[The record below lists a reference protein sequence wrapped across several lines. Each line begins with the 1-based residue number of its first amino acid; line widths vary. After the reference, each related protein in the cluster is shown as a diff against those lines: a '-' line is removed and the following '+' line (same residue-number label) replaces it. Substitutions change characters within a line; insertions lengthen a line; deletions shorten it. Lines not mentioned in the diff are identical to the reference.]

1 MEKLILKL
9 AGELLKNYGDDL
21 SNNGCN
27 DPTDE
32 VNKIIELF
40 SNGEFDKMLDDWN
53 SGECENGRFYDW
65 IIAKAVGEKLI
76 EMAES
81 KH

>member
-1 MEKLILKL
+1 MEKLLLKL

-32 VNKIIELF
+32 VNEIIELF
-40 SNGEFDKMLDDWN
+40 NDREFDEMLDEWN
-53 SGECENGRFYDW
+53 GGECQDGRFYDW

-76 EMAES
+76 EIAES

>member
-1 MEKLILKL
+1 MTKRPAKVQLSRKNIFEISHMQNLFSSNLFSSIYEAFSIETPEEKLLLKL

-32 VNKIIELF
+32 VNEIIEV
-40 SNGEFDKMLDDWN
+40 K
-53 SGECENGRFYDW
+53 
-65 IIAKAVGEKLI
+65 
-76 EMAES
+76 
-81 KH
+81 